1 MTQRSYLNLGCGR
14 IILPGPKPAHHALVP
29 DAIYDY
35 PYWHNVDRNQANGVD
50 ECIDL
55 FNYPWTLESNAYDGA
70 LLSHL
75 CEHVPHEIRIAPHT
89 DALIKAESSVRRAR
103 YGSSEEGMITPI
115 KDKVRRL
122 EQMQDGWFAFFAELY
137 RVLSPGAMV
146 YILSPYAWSYGAIND
161 PSHTR
166 LLTPDSFNHSM
177 RPDPDA
183 PFAYE
188 TGGLHFEMHDV
199 RMGISPDYIPMA
211 GNPDMM
217 QRLLNT
223 QLNVAS
229 EFYVRLECIK

>member
-1 MTQRSYLNLGCGR
+1 MTQKPYLNLGCGR
-14 IILPGPKPAHHALVP
+14 VILPAPKPAHHALVP

-35 PYWHNVDRNQANGVD
+35 PYWHNVDRNQADGVD
-50 ECIDL
+50 ECVDL
-55 FNYPWTLESNAYDGA
+55 FTYPWPLESDSYDGA

-75 CEHVPHEIRIAPHT
+75 CEHIPHEIRVHE
-89 DALIKAESSVRRAR
+89 LITPASDDPYWAR
-103 YGSSEEGMITPI
+103 YRVLTADATPEA
-115 KDKVRRL
+115 RRRKQFS
-122 EQMQDGWFAFFAELY
+122 QMQDGWFAFFAELY
-137 RVLSPGAMV
+137 RVLTPGAMV

-188 TGGLHFEMHDV
+188 TGGLHFEMRDV